1 MKYKKII
8 TILLTL
14 AVTLGGCG
22 YVEEDAF
29 FRGMSAVATQ
39 DYNTAQ
45 MELTQALAAGKED
58 QELVCRGLGLC
69 YMGQGEYTKALSA
82 FYSALKEAGID
93 PGDTEKDINYYMAIC
108 YYKLGQYDEAIE
120 RYDAITGMM
129 PKETEA
135 YFLRGNMKLYLN
147 DVEGAVGDFDKAAE
161 LKKKDYRMCLDI
173 YDCMMQH
180 GQEAQ
185 AQKYLDAVLK
195 ADAKDISDYDKGRLC
210 YYSREYAQACN
221 YLERVRSSD
230 AADAT
235 IIKLLG
241 ECYKLQGQY
250 EYAAVV
256 YNGYA
261 DQHAD
266 AQICNELGLCYAEQ
280 GEYEEALQAFRKG
293 LEIKE
298 NNTCTQTLKRNEI
311 ISCEHLGDY
320 EKALELLKA
329 YIDIYGSDEGLEREY
344 AFLITR

>member
-1 MKYKKII
+1 MRLKKLI
-8 TILLTL
+8 TITITAVL
-14 AVTLGGCG
+14 ALSACG
-22 YVEEDAF
+22 KEDEDAF
-29 FRGMSAVATQ
+29 ISGMGAVAMQ
-39 DYNTAQ
+39 DYNTARS
-45 MELTQALAAGKED
+45 ELTQALAAGSGDDES
-58 QELVCRGLGLC
+58 VYRGLGLC

-82 FYSALKEAGID
+82 FYSALKLADIS
-93 PGDTEKDINYYMAIC
+93 PGETEKDINYYMAIC

-180 GQEAQ
+180 GQ
-185 AQKYLDAVLK
+185 YLDTVLA

-280 GEYEEALQAFRKG
+280 GEYEEALGAFRKG
-293 LEIKE
+293 IEIKE
-298 NNTCTQTLKRNEI
+298 NNTCMQTLKRNEI

-329 YIDIYGSDEGLEREY
+329 YIDIYGSDEVLEREY
-344 AFLITR
+344 AFLVTR

>member
-1 MKYKKII
+1 MRFKK
-8 TILLTL
+8 TVTMLLTAAL
-14 AVTLGGCG
+14 TLTACG
-22 YVEEDAF
+22 STDADAF
-29 FRGMSAVATQ
+29 FRGMDAVAMQ
-39 DYNTAQ
+39 DYNTALS
-45 MELTQALAAGKED
+45 ELNQALAAGAGDE
-58 QELVCRGLGLC
+58 ENVYRGLGLC
-69 YMGQGEYTKALSA
+69 FMGQGEYTKALSS
-82 FYSALKEAGID
+82 FYSALKEADIY
-93 PGDTEKDINYYMAIC
+93 PGETEKDINYYMAIC

-180 GQEAQ
+180 HQEAQ
-185 AQKYLDAVLK
+185 AQKYLDTVLA

-221 YLERVRSSD
+221 YLERVRNSD
-230 AADAT
+230 AADAA

-280 GEYEEALQAFRKG
+280 GEYEEALAAFRKG
-293 LEIKE
+293 IEIKE
-298 NNTCTQTLKRNEI
+298 NNTCMQTLKRNEI

-329 YIDIYGSDEGLEREY
+329 YSDIYGSDEALEREY
-344 AFLITR
+344 AFLATR

>member
-1 MKYKKII
+1 
-8 TILLTL
+8 
-14 AVTLGGCG
+14 
-22 YVEEDAF
+22 
-29 FRGMSAVATQ
+29 
-39 DYNTAQ
+39 
-45 MELTQALAAGKED
+45 
-58 QELVCRGLGLC
+58 
-69 YMGQGEYTKALSA
+69 
-82 FYSALKEAGID
+82 
-93 PGDTEKDINYYMAIC
+93 
-108 YYKLGQYDEAIE
+108 
-120 RYDAITGMM
+120 
-129 PKETEA
+129 
-135 YFLRGNMKLYLN
+135 
-147 DVEGAVGDFDKAAE
+147 
-161 LKKKDYRMCLDI
+161 MCLDI

-185 AQKYLDAVLK
+185 AQKYLDTVLG

-230 AADAT
+230 EADAQM
-235 IIKLLG
+235 IKLLG

-280 GEYEEALQAFRKG
+280 GEYEEALAAFRKG
-293 LEIKE
+293 IEIKE
-298 NNTCTQTLKRNEI
+298 NNTCMQTLKRNEI

-344 AFLITR
+344 AFLVTR